1 MGLSGNAYKIL
12 VGKSERKELLES
24 LGLREDNSKMYLE
37 ELGFEVVNKID
48 VTEGAELYWVVV
60 KTVLT

>member
-37 ELGFEVVNKID
+37 ELGFELGNRIG
-48 VTEGAELYWVVV
+48 VTESAEHSWVVV